1 MSVALTKLHFNVFG
15 VCNLLSFYFMIEL
28 LAVQCWALVLIIFP
42 FPEWNLVRAPANL
55 RTRHQH
61 TDTELLIQSHHFQYF
76 RKFERGAFNAK
87 LSLILEKVKLHVSS
101 PKSLPVL

>member
-1 MSVALTKLHFNVFG
+1 MSVALTKFHSTLFG

-42 FPEWNLVRAPANL
+42 FPEWNLIRAPANL
-55 RTRHQH
+55 RTLHQH
-61 TDTELLIQSHHFQYF
+61 TDPQLLIKSRHFQYF
-76 RKFERGAFNAK
+76 RKFERGSFNAK
-87 LSLILEKVKLHVSS
+87 PSHILEKVKLHVCS

>member
-1 MSVALTKLHFNVFG
+1 MSVALTKFHFNVFG
-15 VCNLLSFYFMIEL
+15 VCNLVSFYFMIEL

-42 FPEWNLVRAPANL
+42 FPEWNLIKAPANL

-61 TDTELLIQSHHFQYF
+61 IDPELLSISHHFQYF
-76 RKFERGAFNAK
+76 RKFARGAFNAK